1 MCCIFSPPSF
11 GPSPLFPRRHNSIQW
26 VKWGERRRREEE
38 GGGLAQMRSASS
50 QREEI
55 ANFNSNFVISVDNLS
70 TNSKIRF
77 SKTKLL

>member
-11 GPSPLFPRRHNSIQW
+11 GPSPLFPWRHNSIQW
-26 VKWGERRRREEE
+26 VKWRERRRREEE

-55 ANFNSNFVISVDNLS
+55 TNFNYNFVISVDSLS
-70 TNSKIRF
+70 AKDKNEF
-77 SKTKLL
+77 Y